1 MKRLLALLLLPLPA
15 LAETAPQDVLTA
27 RYRAQTDA
35 CTQAAERP
43 SLIEPCYDLLTAAC
57 IAGEADGQTTQG
69 MAQCIQAEHRY
80 WDEALNREYQA
91 VRADLVRSDAADQPE
106 YAHRADRLRDAQ
118 RAWIAFRDAQCALDY
133 SLWGNGSMRLLSGAS
148 CQARR
153 TFDRVRDLIALR
165 DR

>member
-1 MKRLLALLLLPLPA
+1 MS
-15 LAETAPQDVLTA
+15 ETAPQDVLTA
-27 RYRAQTDA
+27 RYRAQTDT

-43 SLIEPCYDLLTAAC
+43 SLIEPCYGLLTAAC

-69 MAQCIQAEHRY
+69 MAFCIQAEHRY

-91 VRADLVRSDAADQPE
+91 ARAELARIDATDLPEFAHHADNL
-106 YAHRADRLRDAQ
+106 RAAQ

-153 TFDRVRDLIALR
+153 TFDRLRDLIALT

>member
-1 MKRLLALLLLPLPA
+1 MKLWLALLLLPLPA
-15 LAETAPQDVLTA
+15 LAETTPQDVLTA

-35 CTQAAERP
+35 CTQSAERP
-43 SLIEPCYDLLTAAC
+43 SRIEPCYDLLTAAC
-57 IAGEADGQTTQG
+57 MAGEADGQTTQG
-69 MAQCIQAEHRY
+69 MALCIQAEHRY

-91 VRADLVRSDAADQPE
+91 ARAELARSDAADRPE
-106 YAHRADRLRDAQ
+106 YAHRADNLRDAQ

-133 SLWGNGSMRLLSGAS
+133 SLPGGGSMRLLNGAS

-153 TFDRVRDLIALR
+153 TFDRLRDLIALR